1 MALSRAAMQ
10 GTFNRGMFARNMVR
24 GGTWG
29 ALSMMGLMVV
39 VGCGAAQDR
48 TAIDQSAAATE
59 SAPPTPAVEAPT
71 CVGEKDEAIECL
83 SDSDCCPGF
92 VCGKDPERSQHSS
105 YCIYGG

>member
-10 GTFNRGMFARNMVR
+10 GTFIRGSSSSMGLLR

-29 ALSMMGLMVV
+29 VCLAVMI
-39 VGCGAAQDR
+39 GCGAAQDR

-59 SAPPTPAVEAPT
+59 SAPPTPVVEAPT